1 MNPRTAKKI
10 KMTMNTKTPIKMLV
24 AIFFLFSIACCE
36 FFAGPGRIPD
46 MIFFFGEKK
55 RDCLFLFFAS
65 RFFFLSSITKK
76 IEKNL
81 LLLSPENVAK
91 YTAGEEARAQ
101 TCASR
106 EGSGGPLA

>member
-55 RDCLFLFFAS
+55 SDCLFFFFFAS
-65 RFFFLSSITKK
+65 RFFFCLRSRRKLRKIYCFFHRKMSQNIQREKK
-76 IEKNL
+76 
-81 LLLSPENVAK
+81 
-91 YTAGEEARAQ
+91 
-101 TCASR
+101 R
-106 EGSGGPLA
+106 EPKLVHPVK